1 MPETGETVI
10 DLPAQPIGT
19 LRFACGMGMYRGQIE
34 FVVASAI
41 PPAQQQPAAGT
52 PVAASPANPSAAS
65 AQTADCDPSVTSC
78 LPPNTARGQ
87 AGLAAVGKFIGPI
100 APAQANADTQATVR
114 TDIQTINI
122 QVTDSGYQP
131 AVTRAKA
138 NLPSKLVLQTQD
150 VYG

>member
-1 MPETGETVI
+1 M
-10 DLPAQPIGT
+10 
-19 LRFACGMGMYRGQIE
+19 
-34 FVVASAI
+34 
-41 PPAQQQPAAGT
+41 
-52 PVAASPANPSAAS
+52 
-65 AQTADCDPSVTSC
+65 
-78 LPPNTARGQ
+78 
-87 AGLAAVGKFIGPI
+87 GKFIGPI

>member
-1 MPETGETVI
+1 MI
-10 DLPAQPIGT
+10 DLPAQPIGI

-34 FVVASAI
+34 FVAASAFAPTQQ
-41 PPAQQQPAAGT
+41 PPAEGT
-52 PVAASPANPSAAS
+52 PVAASPANPSTVS

-78 LPPNTARGQ
+78 LPPNAARGQ
-87 AGLAAVGKFIGPI
+87 AGRAAAGKFIGPI
-100 APAQANADTQATVR
+100 APTQANANMQAGV
-114 TDIQTINI
+114 QTINI

-131 AVTRAKA
+131 AVTHAKA